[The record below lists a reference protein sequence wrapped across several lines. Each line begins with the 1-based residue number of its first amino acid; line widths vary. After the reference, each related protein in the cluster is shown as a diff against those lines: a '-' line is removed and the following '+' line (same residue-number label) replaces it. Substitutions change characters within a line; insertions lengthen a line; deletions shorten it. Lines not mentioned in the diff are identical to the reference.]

1 MRAALSGR
9 TRAVAI
15 AAALV
20 SAIAS
25 ILVFP
30 TSGGAR
36 RALAQPGGAGTTADV
51 VVDFADGRVQ
61 VARVGLP
68 QTPIPTGLT
77 LLGGSGLAVTRNG
90 GMVCAIQG
98 VGCPADDCFCACRDP
113 QKACAYW
120 AYHLGRPDGGWD
132 VAQTGPADRKVAAG
146 AADGWVWG
154 GDRPPVTATL
164 AMRGTL
170 VGVEWL
176 RRHQTARGGIAD
188 HVGFT
193 TEAVLAA
200 RGAGV
205 DPAGWRTGG
214 HSLADFIAGAAGP
227 YAAGSAAQAG
237 KALAGAAAAGLDPRA
252 AGGVDLV
259 NRVAARFDPVSG
271 WYGPSTWDQSW
282 SILGL
287 AAAGEPIPA
296 PAMDAL
302 AGARS
307 PAGGWGAGVRDA
319 EADADSTGLAL
330 QALAAA
336 GTPVT
341 ATAVTA
347 GLAFLEAT
355 QQADAGWG
363 HHGASNVNS
372 TAYALLGLLAA
383 GADPLGPAWRQ
394 DGGGGADAR
403 DPVGFLLA
411 TQRPDGRLGY
421 DDYPSDLVA
430 TLQALPALA
439 GRPLAQPGAAGVI
452 DRGARWIEG
461 RRAPDGG
468 FEGFNP
474 GATID
479 AVLALA
485 AAGRDPAVSVPA
497 GGATPR
503 DFLAAAAGGYAA
515 RGPSAAGK
523 LLVGI
528 AALGARPHDFGGV
541 DVVGALHA
549 TFDDQTGR
557 FGAGGTWDQAWAIL
571 GLRSTMGA
579 SRLPPEVARVLVDG
593 AAAGGGWGFEAGAAA
608 ADVDSTGLALQALAA
623 AGVPASDPAVRGGF
637 AYLWRAQRPDG
648 GFPGYDGSTSASSTA
663 LAIGALAAY
672 GHAVD
677 GPGWM
682 RGPAGGLAR
691 SAPRDALLGLRRPS
705 GAFAATHGGG
715 DDPMAT
721 YAAVLGLAARPLPI
735 RPAGARV
742 FLPSVNRNR

>member
-30 TSGGAR
+30 TAGGAR
-36 RALAQPGGAGTTADV
+36 RALAQPGGAGATADV

-61 VARVGLP
+61 VARVGLS
-68 QTPIPTGLT
+68 QAPIPTGLT

-132 VAQTGPADRKVAAG
+132 VAQTGPADRTVAAG
-146 AADGWVWG
+146 AVDGWVWG

-164 AMRGTL
+164 AMRASL
-170 VGVEWL
+170 IGVEWL

-205 DPAGWRTGG
+205 DPAAWRSGG

-227 YAAGSAAQAG
+227 YGAGSAAQAG
-237 KALAGAAAAGLDPRA
+237 KALAGAAAAGIDPRA
-252 AGGVDLV
+252 AGGIDLV
-259 NRVAARFDPVSG
+259 DRVAARFDPATG

-282 SILGL
+282 SMLGL
-287 AAAGEPIPA
+287 AAAGQPIPA
-296 PAMDAL
+296 PAAAAL
-302 AGARS
+302 ADARS
-307 PAGGWGAGVRDA
+307 PSGGWGAGVRDA

-347 GLAFLEAT
+347 GLAFLGAT

-383 GADPLGPAWRQ
+383 GADPFGPAWRRGEG
-394 DGGGGADAR
+394 DGGD
-403 DPVGFLLA
+403 
-411 TQRPDGRLGY
+411 
-421 DDYPSDLVA
+421 
-430 TLQALPALA
+430 
-439 GRPLAQPGAAGVI
+439 
-452 DRGARWIEG
+452 
-461 RRAPDGG
+461 
-468 FEGFNP
+468 
-474 GATID
+474 
-479 AVLALA
+479 
-485 AAGRDPAVSVPA
+485 
-497 GGATPR
+497 
-503 DFLAAAAGGYAA
+503 AAAGG
-515 RGPSAAGK
+515 P
-523 LLVGI
+523 
-528 AALGARPHDFGGV
+528 
-541 DVVGALHA
+541 
-549 TFDDQTGR
+549 
-557 FGAGGTWDQAWAIL
+557 
-571 GLRSTMGA
+571 
-579 SRLPPEVARVLVDG
+579 
-593 AAAGGGWGFEAGAAA
+593 WG
-608 ADVDSTGLALQALAA
+608 SCS
-623 AGVPASDPAVRGGF
+623 P
-637 AYLWRAQRPDG
+637 
-648 GFPGYDGSTSASSTA
+648 
-663 LAIGALAAY
+663 
-672 GHAVD
+672 
-677 GPGWM
+677 
-682 RGPAGGLAR
+682 R
-691 SAPRDALLGLRRPS
+691 SAWTAGSGTTTTRRTWWPRCKRCRR
-705 GAFAATHGGG
+705 
-715 DDPMAT
+715 
-721 YAAVLGLAARPLPI
+721 
-735 RPAGARV
+735 
-742 FLPSVNRNR
+742 